1 MNKERLMTV
10 LIQPHVSEKAATVAE
25 KANQYVFRVRDDAS
39 KAEVKQAVELMF
51 EVKVEGVNLLN
62 KPGKTR
68 RFKNVAGKRN
78 GFKKAYVRLE
88 TGQSIDFTGG
98 LGEIRTKAMA
108 LIKMKPTSPGTRFVV
123 KVDRSHLHKGGP
135 LESLTT
141 KKNRTGARN
150 HSGRQTTR
158 HIGGGHKQRYRLVDF
173 KRDKDGIPG
182 VVERLEYDPN
192 RTSHLALVL
201 YKDGERRYILAP
213 KGVKAGDEIRSGAD
227 APIKPGNAMPLR
239 HIPVGSTVHNI
250 ELKVGKGGQMARSA
264 GGFRAV
270 RGARRRVCQRALEV
284 GRDAQDAC
292 RLPRHHRRSRQR

>member
-1 MNKERLMTV
+1 M
-10 LIQPHVSEKAATVAE
+10 
-25 KANQYVFRVRDDAS
+25 FRVRDDAS
-39 KAEVKQAVELMF
+39 KGEVKEAVELMF

-78 GFKKAYVRLE
+78 GYKKAYVSLA

-98 LGEIRTKAMA
+98 TRSKGPSHGTHQNEADVPGHA
-108 LIKMKPTSPGTRFVV
+108 LRRQ
-123 KVDRSHLHKGGP
+123 DRP
-135 LESLTT
+135 LAPAQG
-141 KKNRTGARN
+141 RAARVADDQEEP
-150 HSGRQTTR
+150 HRRAQPLRPHTTR
-158 HIGGGHKQRYRLVDF
+158 HIGGGHKQRYRIVDF

-227 APIKPGNAMPLR
+227 APIKAGQRAAAAPHPGRLHRAQHRAEGRQGRPAGAQRRRLG
-239 HIPVGSTVHNI
+239 PV
-250 ELKVGKGGQMARSA
+250 R
-264 GGFRAV
+264 R
-270 RGARRRVCQRALEV
+270 ARRRVRA
-284 GRDAQDAC
+284 AC
-292 RLPRHHRRSRQR
+292 A

>member
-1 MNKERLMTV
+1 
-10 LIQPHVSEKAATVAE
+10 
-25 KANQYVFRVRDDAS
+25 
-39 KAEVKQAVELMF
+39 
-51 EVKVEGVNLLN
+51 
-62 KPGKTR
+62 
-68 RFKNVAGKRN
+68 
-78 GFKKAYVRLE
+78 
-88 TGQSIDFTGG
+88 
-98 LGEIRTKAMA
+98 MA
-108 LIKMKPTSPGTRFVV
+108 LIKMKPTSPGARFVV
-123 KVDRSHLHKGGP
+123 KIDRSHLHKGGP

-158 HIGGGHKQRYRLVDF
+158 HIGGGHKQRYRIVDF

-227 APIKPGNAMPLR
+227 APIKPGNALPFR

-250 ELKVGKGGQMARSA
+250 ELKVGQGRPVGAQRRRFGSI
-264 GGFRAV
+264 R
-270 RGARRRVCQRALEV
+270 RARRHVCQRAFEV
-284 GRDAQDAC
+284 RRNAQDSR
-292 RLPRHHRRSRQR
+292 RLPRHHR

>member
-1 MNKERLMTV
+1 
-10 LIQPHVSEKAATVAE
+10 
-25 KANQYVFRVRDDAS
+25 
-39 KAEVKQAVELMF
+39 
-51 EVKVEGVNLLN
+51 
-62 KPGKTR
+62 
-68 RFKNVAGKRN
+68 
-78 GFKKAYVRLE
+78 
-88 TGQSIDFTGG
+88 
-98 LGEIRTKAMA
+98 MA

-213 KGVKAGDEIRSGAD
+213 EG
-227 APIKPGNAMPLR
+227 
-239 HIPVGSTVHNI
+239 
-250 ELKVGKGGQMARSA
+250 LKVGDEVLSGVQGQFLRLRWRARPRLWVNRLLNRSPA
-264 GGFRAV
+264 P
-270 RGARRRVCQRALEV
+270 
-284 GRDAQDAC
+284 C
-292 RLPRHHRRSRQR
+292 RFP